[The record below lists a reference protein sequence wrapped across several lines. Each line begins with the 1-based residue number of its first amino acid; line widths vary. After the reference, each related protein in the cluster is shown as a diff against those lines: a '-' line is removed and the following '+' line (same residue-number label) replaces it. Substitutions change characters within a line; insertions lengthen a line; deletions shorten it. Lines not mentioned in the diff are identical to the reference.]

1 MSGDPAA
8 PTLPPPGPPSVPDRP
23 QRRRRWP
30 RVLLIIGIVLAVLA
44 IAAGAGAYVL
54 YQKMGQITVI
64 PVPGAEAAPVDD
76 APVDILLMGTDDRT
90 GKGNRGYGLDA
101 GRSTKR
107 SDTTILLHI
116 SADRSRALAVS
127 IPRDLWVKQPDC
139 TGEWAGQYAKFNNA
153 FEAGGAACTHKL
165 VEQITGIDVNHV
177 VVVDF
182 NGFKNM
188 VDAMGGVEVCLERP
202 VQDWEAKLDLPA
214 GKTVVNGEQALG
226 FVRARKSLGD
236 GSDIGRIQRQQS
248 FLSAA
253 IRKVTDSQLLLNP
266 ARVYRMIDTAT
277 SSLTVSSGLD
287 SVSAMKSMADS
298 VRAVKPEDVTFVT
311 LPFTYRSDLANVDL
325 DTAAAKP
332 ILDAIKNDT
341 PYPPEV
347 TKDAQGEKLTVAPE
361 DITVNVVNA
370 SGGVVA
376 TKDITRQLNAGG
388 FVVGQ
393 RSRDAAEPTTHVS
406 HGSGLSDSAR
416 TLAYAT
422 DATSLTD
429 SSASG
434 VTLVVGE
441 NWTGVKDGIVVAKP
455 KDTSGNDTA
464 APTRADKVICA
475 G

>member
-8 PTLPPPGPPSVPDRP
+8 PTLPPPGAPGVPERP
-23 QRRRRWP
+23 QRKRRWP
-30 RVLLIIGIVLAVLA
+30 KVLLIIGIVLAVLA

-76 APVDILLMGTDDRT
+76 EPVNILLMGTDDRT

-116 SADRSRALAVS
+116 SADRTRALAVS

-165 VEQITGIDVNHV
+165 VQEVTGIDVKHV

-202 VQDWEAKLDLPA
+202 VDDWEAKLHLPA

-253 IRKVTDSQLLLNP
+253 IRKVTDTQLLLNP

-277 SSLTVSSGLD
+277 SSLSVSSGLD

-298 VRAVKPEDVTFVT
+298 VRAVKPDDVTFVT

-325 DTAAAKP
+325 DPAAAKP
-332 ILDAIKNDT
+332 ILDAIRNDT

-347 TKDAQGEKLTVAPE
+347 TKDAQGDKLTVAPK
-361 DITVNVVNA
+361 DITVHVVNS
-370 SGGVVA
+370 SGGAVPTRDVV
-376 TKDITRQLNAGG
+376 RQLRAAGFDIG
-388 FVVGQ
+388 DTGRGAVE
-393 RSRDAAEPTTHVS
+393 STTHVM
-406 HGSGLSDSAR
+406 HPAGLSDSAR

-422 DATSLTD
+422 DATSLSD
-429 SSASG
+429 SSAGG

-441 NWTGVKDGIVVAKP
+441 NWTGVKDSIVVAKP
-455 KDTSGNDTA
+455 KDTGNDTA